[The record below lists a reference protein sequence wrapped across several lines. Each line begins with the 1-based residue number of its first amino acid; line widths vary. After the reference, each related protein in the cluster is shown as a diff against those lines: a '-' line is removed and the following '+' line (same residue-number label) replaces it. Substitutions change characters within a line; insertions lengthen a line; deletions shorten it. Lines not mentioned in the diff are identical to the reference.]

1 MIYTMYCDLFL
12 LPSLIPIAFA
22 DLLPPA
28 NSSSNYIHAF
38 VCVQICVGSK
48 AAVPLWSPLLCLH

>member
-1 MIYTMYCDLFL
+1 MYCDVFP

-22 DLLPPA
+22 DLLPTA

-38 VCVQICVGSK
+38 VCVHISV
-48 AAVPLWSPLLCLH
+48 

>member
-1 MIYTMYCDLFL
+1 MYCDLFL

-48 AAVPLWSPLLCLH
+48 AAVPL